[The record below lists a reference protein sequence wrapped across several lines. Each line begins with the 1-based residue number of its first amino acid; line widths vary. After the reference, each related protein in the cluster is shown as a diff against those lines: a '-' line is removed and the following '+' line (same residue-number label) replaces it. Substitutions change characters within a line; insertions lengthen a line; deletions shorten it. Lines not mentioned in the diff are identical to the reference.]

1 MIWPFAS
8 KPTTQRPLENPK
20 LKAALTAHEQEQSP
34 QSHLRLLQELNLAKY
49 LMAAIDDEVKFV
61 HNPKTGLPTVDPD
74 STFKLLLSSA
84 PNGEPLLALFTDYE
98 ELESWAKGKS
108 SASWVATAQDTWVLA
123 SKFAV
128 GVVVNPSGAG
138 WVMGGE
144 SIQWLQENLGFFGTR
159 IFLYK

>member
-8 KPTTQRPLENPK
+8 KPIKQQSLENTK
-20 LKAALTAHEQEQSP
+20 LNAALSAHENEQSP

-61 HNPKTGLPTVDPD
+61 HNPKTGLPTVDPA
-74 STFKLLLSSA
+74 STFKLLLSGS

-108 SASWVATAQDTWVLA
+108 SASWVATAQDTWTLA
-123 SKFAV
+123 SKFAA
-128 GVVVNPSGAG
+128 GVIVNPAGAS
-138 WVMGGE
+138 WVMGRE
-144 SIQWLQENLGFFGTR
+144 SIEWLQKHPL
-159 IFLYK
+159 